1 MRVFQSTYVGRHDF
15 PKSLPDFLLQR
26 WFTFNDRDRRAV
38 RKAFRSRYWVG
49 AALQLGFVGM
59 TGTTLRSLDY
69 VPAAVLR
76 HLGRQFKQPVPDIA
90 TLRSLYR
97 RRPTRFEHQ
106 RWAIQQWGLRD
117 FDSAAEQQ
125 LSEHLHA
132 RTNATISR
140 GRLEQAAREW
150 LYRAY
155 VAIPRPRTITVLVR
169 AVVQSVALQDHRDLR
184 GYMTEYTV
192 QGFIKELVSPRP
204 GGAMTHLEWL
214 RRPPRRRS
222 MKTLLELFEKYQWLE
237 ERIGRGLPIPISK
250 ERQHVYARRLRRRRS
265 AHIAELPP
273 YRQELEA
280 MCFAAVCLGTLVDD
294 MLRLVEIRITSIW
307 NWGHKVVADRL
318 VPARVRKKSEILA
331 ELRRLVTD
339 QTLTDEAF
347 RAKAGTLLLADPPNT
362 LPSRAADVR
371 EVLSRNAR
379 RVRPI
384 LQLLTKLKLNG
395 DGDGGNG
402 LSWLEG
408 IYDDGV
414 DTFFL
419 DKAPVWARRWKT
431 LIEESDTQ
439 TSARAYEAATAWVVR
454 QGLRNGSLYS
464 KYGFEFADPAS
475 HWMPPDIWKTRR
487 SGYQLEKDL
496 PNAEHLY
503 TDRAEAALRASLAG
517 LREAVAAGDVWVGRK
532 DLYFRRDEAEV
543 QPEGVEQAQ
552 NELYRKIGRIQLP
565 TLMLEL
571 DSQVHFSWKLLS
583 REPKS
588 AEELLGVY
596 GALLAAGTDLQ
607 SRGVAT
613 MIRGVYES
621 TIRRYMRLFESEPAL
636 REANDALL
644 HFARSHSIVNHWGTG
659 YEASSDLMS
668 LDASKHLYDARVD
681 PKRRVHGVGVYQT
694 VLDQWGIPYDQP
706 LPLLRRQVGAALE
719 GVVRQRVTPIR
730 SLAVDT
736 HGHTHFG
743 SGLAK
748 LLGFDLYTRWHDM
761 RGQWLH
767 VPRAWPPEPGLE
779 PVLMRDLDPEFIQS
793 ELGELLRMA
802 ASINDGYGS
811 ATFLL
816 ERFGSAARNS
826 KLHRAGTQWGQWWD
840 SVYLCDYAAQPTFR
854 RSVNRILVRGESV
867 HQLERVIHAGPI
879 RVDRG
884 RRRDEK
890 VMISGA
896 LTLLTNAVI
905 AYNTW
910 KLHQVLERSREA
922 GRPVPSTDIL
932 AHIAPIA
939 FRHINFQ
946 GIYRFPLERYLDRL
960 LPSALPQ
967 KIAVGAK

>member
-1 MRVFQSTYVGRHDF
+1 MLR
-15 PKSLPDFLLQR
+15 PL
-26 WFTFNDRDRRAV
+26 
-38 RKAFRSRYWVG
+38 
-49 AALQLGFVGM
+49 AAN
-59 TGTTLRSLDY
+59 
-69 VPAAVLR
+69 
-76 HLGRQFKQPVPDIA
+76 
-90 TLRSLYR
+90 
-97 RRPTRFEHQ
+97 E
-106 RWAIQQWGLRD
+106 
-117 FDSAAEQQ
+117 
-125 LSEHLHA
+125 
-132 RTNATISR
+132 
-140 GRLEQAAREW
+140 RLE
-150 LYRAY
+150 
-155 VAIPRPRTITVLVR
+155 PP
-169 AVVQSVALQDHRDLR
+169 
-184 GYMTEYTV
+184 
-192 QGFIKELVSPRP
+192 
-204 GGAMTHLEWL
+204 WL

-222 MKTLLELFEKYQWLE
+222 KKTLLELFAKYQWLE
-237 ERIGRGLPIPISK
+237 ARIGRGLPIPISK

-265 AHIAELPP
+265 SLGYRAIAKNS
-273 YRQELEA
+273 RR
-280 MCFAAVCLGTLVDD
+280 CFGAVCLGTLVDD

-318 VPARVRKKSEILA
+318 LPARVRKKSEILA

-339 QTLTDEAF
+339 QSLSDEAF
-347 RAKAGTLLLADPPNT
+347 RTKANTLLNTDQPNIRQ
-362 LPSRAADVR
+362 SRAADVP

-384 LQLLTKLKLNG
+384 LQLLTKLDLQG

-402 LSWLEG
+402 LSWLDG
-408 IYDDGV
+408 VYDDGIG
-414 DTFFL
+414 TFFV

-439 TSARAYEAATAWVVR
+439 TSTRAYEAATAWAVR

-464 KYGFEFADPAS
+464 KYGFDYADPSS
-475 HWMPPDIWKTRR
+475 HWMPAEIWQRR
-487 SGYQLEKDL
+487 RYGYQLEKDL

-503 TDRAEAALRASLAG
+503 TGRAEAALRAGLSG
-517 LREAVAAGDVWVGRK
+517 LREAVAAGEVWVGRK

-543 QPEGVEQAQ
+543 QPEGLDQAQ

-565 TLMLEL
+565 TLLLEL

-583 REPKS
+583 REPTS

-613 MIRGVYES
+613 MIRGVHES

-644 HFARSHSIVNHWGTG
+644 HFARSHTIVKHWGSG
-659 YEASSDLMS
+659 FEASSDLMS

-681 PKRRVHGVGVYQT
+681 PKRRVHGVGAYQT

-767 VPRAWPPEPGLE
+767 VPRDWPPEPGLE

-816 ERFGSAARNS
+816 ERFGSAARHS
-826 KLHRAGTQWGQWWD
+826 RLHRAGTQWGQWWD

-867 HQLERVIHAGPI
+867 HQLERVIHSGPI

-910 KLHQVLERSREA
+910 KLHQVLERNREA
-922 GRPVPSTDIL
+922 GRPVPSDEIL

-960 LPSALPQ
+960 LPSFPQ
-967 KIAVGAK
+967 KIAAGAQ